1 MFSFIFQSTLPF
13 LRMAKQQNTVAAA
26 PAVTPVVRQVQKP
39 VQSVAVVSKS
49 QPTILPSTQLNRQVD
64 KIWYLIIRQKKT
76 TPFWLNR

>member
-1 MFSFIFQSTLPF
+1 
-13 LRMAKQQNTVAAA
+13 MAKQQNTVAAA